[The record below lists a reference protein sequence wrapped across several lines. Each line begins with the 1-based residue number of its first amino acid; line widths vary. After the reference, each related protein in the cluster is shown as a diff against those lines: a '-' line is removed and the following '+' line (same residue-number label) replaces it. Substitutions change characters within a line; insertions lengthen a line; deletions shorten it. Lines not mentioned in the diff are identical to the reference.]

1 MLNKGTCC
9 YFAFATFSLFVL
21 AAGRDFL
28 APMSTTLTF
37 TPANSPEPRCVTI
50 SIEDD
55 HALEDTES
63 FSVHLATSD
72 DDVKLQYNYST
83 ITILDNDGMPWAKR
97 VLIGV
102 HVPITRR
109 SIKRYLIC

>member
-1 MLNKGTCC
+1 MREHCC
-9 YFAFATFSLFVL
+9 YFAIQTYLLVL
-21 AAGRDFL
+21 AAGSDFL

-37 TPANSPEPRCVTI
+37 IPANSSEPRCVTI

-72 DDVKLQYNYST
+72 DDVKLLYNYSP
-83 ITILDNDGMPWAKR
+83 ITILDNDGMPWVKG
-97 VLIGV
+97 VLFGL
-102 HVPITRR
+102 HVSIIRR
-109 SIKRYLIC
+109 SIKRYLIY

>member
-1 MLNKGTCC
+1 MRKYRC
-9 YFAFATFSLFVL
+9 YFAIQTYLLVL
-21 AAGRDFL
+21 AAGSDFL

-37 TPANSPEPRCVTI
+37 IPANSSEPRCVTI

-72 DDVKLQYNYST
+72 DDVKLLYNYST
-83 ITILDNDGMPWAKR
+83 ITILDDDGMVK
-97 VLIGV
+97 VMLMVYMYLSLIN
-102 HVPITRR
+102 PSK
-109 SIKRYLIC
+109 SI

>member
-1 MLNKGTCC
+1 MELNRGTCC
-9 YFAFATFSLFVL
+9 CFAFATISLLVL

-37 TPANSPEPRCVTI
+37 FPANSPEPRCVTI

-55 HALEDTES
+55 HTLEDTES

-72 DDVKLQYNYST
+72 DDVKLLYNYST
-83 ITILDNDGMPWAKR
+83 ITILDDDGMPWVKG
-97 VLIGV
+97 VLILYMYLSLV
-102 HVPITRR
+102 DSLQ
-109 SIKRYLIC
+109 SI

>member
-1 MLNKGTCC
+1 MILHLQT
-9 YFAFATFSLFVL
+9 SLL
-21 AAGRDFL
+21 TAGLDFF

-37 TPANSPEPRCVTI
+37 IPANLPEPRCVTI

-72 DDVKLQYNYST
+72 DDVKLLYNYST
-83 ITILDNDGMPWAKR
+83 ITILDDDGMVK
-97 VLIGV
+97 VMLMVYMYLSLIN
-102 HVPITRR
+102 PSK
-109 SIKRYLIC
+109 SI